1 MWNFVWLSES
11 WPLFSN
17 QKILHEL
24 PDFRKSERSANKWPA
39 FLLCKIW
46 LELSYGWGFPGGS
59 DGKESACNAETQVW
73 LLGQEDPW
81 ERKWLSPPTHSILL
95 AWRILWTKEPGGL
108 QFMRSQRVGHNWASF
123 TSLQAVAVPLVG
135 PTGCHVPTISLS
147 WVHPLLCWQCSLSSI
162 LLLSQVYISVCDTP
176 HPMPQSTFPV
186 EQGLSK
192 ANLQSSG
199 ASYYFFLKHFP
210 TLNAFS
216 LPPHPPS

>member
-1 MWNFVWLSES
+1 MQVM
-11 WPLFSN
+11 
-17 QKILHEL
+17 
-24 PDFRKSERSANKWPA
+24 
-39 FLLCKIW
+39 
-46 LELSYGWGFPGGS
+46 
-59 DGKESACNAETQVW
+59 QVW
-73 LLGQEDPW
+73 SVGWEDP
-81 ERKWLSPPTHSILL
+81 LATHSNILT
-95 AWRILWTKEPGGL
+95 WEIPWIEEPIGL